1 MRILPTKSDQKR
13 AITKP
18 YCSIQTASKTQNISK
33 LKIGQMAKT
42 ARKRKI
48 EARNRKDEKRI
59 FMVIAVATIVI
70 IFLMYLSFSA

>member
-1 MRILPTKSDQKR
+1 
-13 AITKP
+13 
-18 YCSIQTASKTQNISK
+18 
-33 LKIGQMAKT
+33 MAKS